1 MGTWGYKTF
10 ENDAAADWLYD
21 LEEATKPE
29 FVLQPLQALIR
40 SRGKADLDDCMESLA
55 AAEVLAGARY
65 EPPRNLPRI
74 ARSWV
79 KRVALVPR
87 DADLKMAIRAV
98 AKIEADSE
106 LADEWQTAG
115 KLSAWQ
121 KEVKRLVQRLT
132 AALRAPVPS
141 RQNKPKVQRE
151 TLAEMIIAV
160 ASDPAGKRRE
170 ELRKK
175 LAGLSDPD
183 RPVGGKL
190 DGQRLNPL
198 TPLHW
203 VASRGMIPEAR
214 LLIARGA
221 KVNKTVFLSGAP
233 MDFALKNNHPQM
245 VALLLEAG
253 ADRAEAL
260 FTAIGDDRLEIIKMI
275 IAAGIDL
282 NTKREGGWTAVQWAA
297 LHGSRRTLELLLGLG
312 ADANCTDD
320 DGDTPL
326 HHAAGEWRVCANEDG
341 RYLAVVKLLVQHG
354 ADVNARGREGK
365 TPLDVAE
372 EANDST
378 IARFLRKRGARNGQR
393 DRGKG
398 QEEKRAS

>member
-106 LADEWQTAG
+106 LADEWQAAG

-160 ASDPAGKRRE
+160 AADPAGKRRE
-170 ELRKK
+170 ELQKK
-175 LAGLSDPD
+175 LAKMSDPN
-183 RPVGGKL
+183 RTVGGKL
-190 DGQRLNPL
+190 DGKSLIPL

-203 VASRGMIPEAR
+203 VASRGMLPEAR
-214 LLIARGA
+214 LLLARGV
-221 KVNKTVFLSGAP
+221 KVAHNALFSGTP
-233 MDFALKNNHPQM
+233 MDFALKNNHPEM

-253 ADRAEAL
+253 ANRVDAL
-260 FTAIGDDRLEIIKMI
+260 FTAISHDRLELLKLI

-282 NTKREGGWTAVQWAA
+282 NVQREGGWTPVQWAA
-297 LHGSRRTLELLLGLG
+297 LHGSLKALELFLGLG
-312 ADANCTDD
+312 ADVNCADV

-326 HHAAGEWRVCANEDG
+326 HHAAGDALGVHSQDG
-341 RYLAVVKLLVQHG
+341 RYLEAVKLLVQHG
-354 ADVNARGREGK
+354 ANVNAINLGGK
-365 TPLDVAE
+365 TPLDVAQE
-372 EANDST
+372 TNASE
-378 IARFLRKRGARNGQR
+378 IVQFLREHGARQG
-393 DRGKG
+393 
-398 QEEKRAS
+398 